1 MREGEERAYFWFEI
15 LGGNETLG
23 ERERWGENENLG
35 GVKRFVWNFFFFFL
49 KKAGWVRASP
59 TELLFN
65 QNS

>member
-35 GVKRFVWNFFFFFL
+35 GVKRFIWNFFFFFF
-49 KKAGWVRASP
+49 KI
-59 TELLFN
+59 LFG
-65 QNS
+65 